1 MKILPLEGDRPDG
14 SEALNGIA
22 NGMLPRL
29 KITDLLLEVDRWTNF
44 TRHFSHL
51 KTNEPVKDRALLLTA
66 ILADAINLGL
76 VKMAEACPGKSLAK
90 LAWLVAW
97 HIRDETY
104 RAALAELVNFQH
116 RIPFAVHWGEGTT
129 SSSDGQR
136 YRAGGRGEAGA
147 EINARYGIDPSVTF
161 YTHISDQ
168 YAPFHTKVI
177 NATVRDATHVL
188 DGLLYHESD
197 LRIEEHYTD
206 TSGFTRP
213 RLRALP
219 FSGISFCTA
228 DT

>member
-1 MKILPLEGDRPDG
+1 LRETLDLTEALGKAGELPDVELSENGMKISPLEGDRPDG

-161 YTHISDQ
+161 YTIS
-168 YAPFHTKVI
+168 PI
-177 NATVRDATHVL
+177 
-188 DGLLYHESD
+188 S
-197 LRIEEHYTD
+197 
-206 TSGFTRP
+206 TRP
-213 RLRALP
+213 STPR
-219 FSGISFCTA
+219 
-228 DT
+228 